1 MEGPGEGRL
10 LLLDFAAAADWR
22 LGDGVDVR
30 RCSLADWLGCAG
42 EAGEEGA
49 FDGAVLGLPMAW
61 LALEE
66 VVVGALRAL
75 RPGGKLLFCTFGGDT
90 LRQLRW
96 AWQQVDSLPHVHPFA
111 DMRAIGDQLLQC
123 GFIRPVVDADRV
135 TVEYADAATLYADL
149 RGEGFVN
156 LLTARRKTL
165 TGKERFNGFH
175 AALAGLSEPGGAL
188 AITFELIYGI
198 ATAPPPSSPHQ
209 VRVAPPQAREPG

>member
-1 MEGPGEGRL
+1 MEEPREGRL
-10 LLLDFAAAADWR
+10 LLLDFADADAEWQ
-22 LGDGVDVR
+22 LGDGVEVR
-30 RCSLADWLGCAG
+30 RCSLADWSVGTG
-42 EAGEEGA
+42 EAGDFA
-49 FDGAVLGLPMAW
+49 GAVLGLPMAW

-66 VVVGALRAL
+66 VLAGVLRAL
-75 RPGGKLLFCTFGGDT
+75 RPGGTLLFCTFGGDT

-96 AWQQVDSLPHVHPFA
+96 AWQQVDNLPHVHPFV

-149 RGEGFVN
+149 RAEGFVN
-156 LLTARRKTL
+156 VLTQRRKTL
-165 TGKERFNGFH
+165 TGKERGNGFH
-175 AALAGLSEPGGAL
+175 AALADLSEPDGAL

-209 VRVAPPQAREPG
+209 MRVAPPQVGGRG